1 VETETDQNPTSI
13 NIFIVLVELYFN
25 LAIFIY
31 GENIDVL
38 RDVTIWVRYSCNDYD
53 LLYGMCIVEDE

>member
-1 VETETDQNPTSI
+1 METETDQNPTSI

-38 RDVTIWVRYSCNDYD
+38 RACYNMGKILVQ
-53 LLYGMCIVEDE
+53 